1 VDKILE
7 RLKDV
12 KDDESRY
19 AYADAVTNTFLTGQ
33 IKALQKARGLT
44 QEELAERVRT
54 QQSGISRWMNSGF
67 STCKVETLR
76 KFARAYGVR
85 LRISFEPFGTL
96 PADIVGF
103 TEDRLAPPKFEDDPA
118 FKERTT
124 VPSEEALMSVHAS
137 AIRRYLPGERTID
150 SNPEPPELK
159 ELRNKYFEKLT
170 EWLLK
175 VVAS

>member
-1 VDKILE
+1 MDKILE
-7 RLKDV
+7 RLKDL
-12 KDDESRY
+12 KDDESRS
-19 AYADAVTNTFLTGQ
+19 AYADAVTNTFLAGQ

-103 TEDRLAPPKFEDDPA
+103 TEDRLAPPTFEDDAA
-118 FKERTT
+118 FKERTA
-124 VPSEEALMSVHAS
+124 PSEEVLMSVHAS

-150 SNPEPPELK
+150 SHPEPTELK

-175 VVAS
+175 V